1 MSVKNILVPT
11 DFSHFGDMALDAA
24 CMMADKIGARVHIF
38 HVIDIPKGWETLFQ
52 SFQNDEKS
60 KSLEK
65 AEVETKLNALVSR
78 SGEYGC
84 EVIAEMA
91 HGHLLDKV
99 EEKIHRS
106 AIDLIVMGSHG
117 ASGKEEYFIG
127 SNAQKMVRKM
137 HVPILV
143 IKNPIGDVEFK
154 TAVFAT
160 SLLDSE
166 RKCFLRFKE
175 LIAPYGIK
183 KIHLVAIDLEG
194 YFHQPTRVMTEAL
207 KNFKKLVAPY
217 EGETHFFRDY
227 SVEAGIRHLSMEI
240 KPDIIG
246 ISNHERRPLK
256 RMLQG
261 SNVEMLANHVEL
273 PLLCI
278 DFPSSTNE
286 ID

>member
-1 MSVKNILVPT
+1 VEI
-11 DFSHFGDMALDAA
+11 
-24 CMMADKIGARVHIF
+24 
-38 HVIDIPKGWETLFQ
+38 
-52 SFQNDEKS
+52 
-60 KSLEK
+60 EK
-65 AEVETKLNALVSR
+65 AHVQ
-78 SGEYGC
+78 
-84 EVIAEMA
+84 
-91 HGHLLDKV
+91 LLDGV
-99 EEKIHRS
+99 EEKIKRS
-106 AIDLIVMGSHG
+106 AIDMIVMGSHG

-143 IKNPIGDVEFK
+143 IKNPLKDIEFK

-166 RKCFLRFKE
+166 KKCFLRFKE
-175 LIAPYGIK
+175 LIAPFGVE

-207 KNFKKLVAPY
+207 KNFKKLVSPY
-217 EGETHFFRDY
+217 KGETHFFRDY
-227 SVEAGIRHLSMEI
+227 SVEAGVRHLSMEI
-240 KPDIIG
+240 MPDIIG

-261 SNVEMLANHVEL
+261 SNVEMLANHVDL

-278 DFPSSTNE
+278 DFPSSINE